1 MSERADAATLPEAL
15 PETLRPGA
23 VALVTGASDGIG
35 RAVAERL
42 LDRGL
47 QVICA
52 ARRRARLEE
61 IYGAR
66 DGAHVLTLD
75 VTDGPAV
82 AGLIEALPEGLR
94 AIDVLVANAG
104 SDVGG
109 RRRFDAGDMNEWA
122 ATVET
127 NVTGLMRVCHAVIPG
142 MLARGRGHLVT
153 LGSIAGLRPFPQG
166 SVYCATKF
174 AVRAFTEAL
183 RQDYETE
190 PIRITEV
197 LPGLVRT
204 GFAEARFHG
213 DAAQAAE
220 FYDSFP
226 AALAAGDIAEAVLFA
241 LAQPA
246 GVNVAQVVVTPTGNK

>member
-1 MSERADAATLPEAL
+1 MTA

-23 VALVTGASDGIG
+23 VALVIGASDGIG
-35 RAVAERL
+35 RAVAESL
-42 LDRGL
+42 LDRRL
-47 QVICA
+47 KVICA

-61 IYGAR
+61 LYGGR
-66 DGAHVLTLD
+66 DGAYVLPLD

-82 AGLIEALPEGLR
+82 AGLIETLPADRR

-109 RRRFDAGDMNEWA
+109 RRRFDAGDMAEWA
-122 ATVET
+122 ATVDT

-142 MLARGRGHLVT
+142 MLARGRGHVVT

-183 RQDYETE
+183 RQDYENE
-190 PIRITEV
+190 PIRITEI

-213 DAAQAAE
+213 DAARATE

-226 AALAAGDIAEAVLFA
+226 AALEAEDIAAAVVFA
-241 LAQPA
+241 LAQPQR
-246 GVNVAQVVVTPTGNK
+246 VNVAQIVVTPTGDK

>member
-1 MSERADAATLPEAL
+1 MTA

-35 RAVAERL
+35 RAVAESL
-42 LDRGL
+42 LDRRL
-47 QVICA
+47 KVICA
-52 ARRRARLEE
+52 ARRRAWLDEL
-61 IYGAR
+61 YGGR
-66 DGAHVLTLD
+66 DGAYVLPLD

-82 AGLIEALPEGLR
+82 AGLIETLPADRR

-109 RRRFDAGDMNEWA
+109 RRRFDAGDMAEWA
-122 ATVET
+122 ATVDT

-142 MLARGRGHLVT
+142 MLARGRGHVVT

-183 RQDYETE
+183 RQDYENE
-190 PIRITEV
+190 PIRITEI

-213 DAAQAAE
+213 DAARATE

-226 AALAAGDIAEAVLFA
+226 AALEAEDIAAAVVFA
-241 LAQPA
+241 LAQPQR
-246 GVNVAQVVVTPTGNK
+246 VNVAQIVVTPTGDK